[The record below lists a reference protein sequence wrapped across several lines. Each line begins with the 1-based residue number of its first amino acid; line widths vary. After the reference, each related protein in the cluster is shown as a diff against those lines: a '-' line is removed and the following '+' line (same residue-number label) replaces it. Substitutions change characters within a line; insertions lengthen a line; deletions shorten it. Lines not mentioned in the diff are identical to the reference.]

1 MIGGRVKDGKI
12 PFYLTGPEPT
22 HARRMGFWGAK
33 VALPYS
39 PKDGFNFVR
48 RNFDFL
54 KEHRQDLGDDFPLM
68 VDCWMSLDVQSAI
81 ELAQACI
88 DEKVKI
94 NWFEEVSLRASF
106 APRDCSRMK
115 TEPTRAAGPSPGRL

>member
-48 RNFDFL
+48 RNVDFL
-54 KEHRQDLGDDFPLM
+54 KAHRQDLGDDFPLM

-94 NWFEEVSLRASF
+94 NWFEEVSLCFR
-106 APRDCSRMK
+106 SRLGMLYQN
-115 TEPTRAAGPSPGRL
+115 GN

>member
-22 HARRMGFWGAK
+22 HARQLGFWGAK

-39 PKDGFNFVR
+39 PKDGFDFVR
-48 RNFDFL
+48 RNVDFL
-54 KEHRQDLGDDFPLM
+54 KAHRQDLGDDFPLM

-94 NWFEEVSLRASF
+94 NWFEEVSLGAFVRAS
-106 APRDCSRMK
+106 
-115 TEPTRAAGPSPGRL
+115 